1 MNGTEEGI
9 VEEDKKVFGFDFLG
23 LISGLAM
30 TAAMFFPWWY
40 FKMDMNFVPTIIYPY
55 LIDGPMSQF
64 VGYKRSPTMLILTIV
79 LIVCI
84 LLIFSGSFIKRKAGR
99 IFLISS
105 GAIIL
110 LAAWRLMAR
119 IADVADRFEVPIQGY
134 KIAKY
139 EGFSDVQVWTRVEP
153 GLYLAVIAGVFAILA
168 FLFHKKIWIKVE

>member
-1 MNGTEEGI
+1 MKESEEGI
-9 VEEDKKVFGFDFLG
+9 VEEKKKAFGFDFLG
-23 LISGLAM
+23 LISGASM
-30 TAAMFFPWWY
+30 IAAMFFPWWY

-64 VGYKRSPTMLILTIV
+64 VGYKRSPTMTILTIV

-84 LLIFSGSFIKRKAGR
+84 LLIIVGSFMKRKTGR
-99 IFLISS
+99 IFLLSS

-134 KIAKY
+134 RIAKY
-139 EGFSDVQVWTRVEP
+139 EGFSDVQVWTRVDP

-168 FLFHKKIWIKVE
+168 FLFHKKVWIRVE